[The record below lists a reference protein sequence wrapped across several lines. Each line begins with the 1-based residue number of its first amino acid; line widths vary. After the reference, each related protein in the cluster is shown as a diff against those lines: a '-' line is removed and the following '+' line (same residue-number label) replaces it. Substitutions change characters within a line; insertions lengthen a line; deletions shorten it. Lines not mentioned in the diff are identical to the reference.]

1 MNLAGLE
8 PQEAYRRFMELF
20 VEAYDG
26 VMVANAVG
34 MGPTSQGG
42 IFTLADRFIEQL
54 IRAA

>member
-1 MNLAGLE
+1 
-8 PQEAYRRFMELF
+8 
-20 VEAYDG
+20 
-26 VMVANAVG
+26 VG